1 MKDLHHCNLIHM
13 FGSFV
18 DIDFKA
24 IETNPVQN
32 IPFKIKQEQVDFN
45 NNDKD
50 ERDSLPPTRDGVF
63 DKEEEARLMTVMQT
77 SKDRIG
83 SEKV

>member
-18 DIDFKA
+18 DFDFSSK
-24 IETNPVQN
+24 ETNPVQN
-32 IPFKIKQEQVDFN
+32 TPFKIKQELIDFN
-45 NNDKD
+45 NNDKE

-63 DKEEEARLMTVMQT
+63 D
-77 SKDRIG
+77 
-83 SEKV
+83 